1 MTVLLQL
8 GRKTLLLWP
17 WGDWVDWLA
26 EKLGQRHF
34 LLSNE
39 VKSLELQLSG
49 DGARKNIMDLNELAA
64 EYPEYARKYNTDIFV
79 YTGPI
84 FYSPASDFVDSVIK
98 MTARKESCLLYLTT
112 PGGDPHAAY
121 RIIRTLRSQYK
132 KVILG
137 VVGPCKSAGTLIS
150 LGAHELLMS
159 ECGELGPLD
168 VQLAKPDE
176 LMSNSSGLDIIEAL
190 AVTTQSAFE
199 VLEQRMFELVE
210 HSSGAISTK
219 TAAEISSSFAVEL
232 FKPIMAQIEPDRL
245 GEVQRAIKIA
255 QAYGE
260 KLGTPNLKPGSL
272 QKLVDGYPS
281 HGFVIDFEEART
293 LYKSV
298 KKPTGYEVEFSNVFK
313 SVLRHIKPAT
323 NHFSAEE
330 AFTKIIAGNNGT
342 KPNGKQ
348 PSQPDISTGNG
359 KGTNNQPEPRKAASK
374 RPVRNDKGVVPV
386 RKGKALNGA
395 ARP

>member
-1 MTVLLQL
+1 
-8 GRKTLLLWP
+8 
-17 WGDWVDWLA
+17 
-26 EKLGQRHF
+26 
-34 LLSNE
+34 
-39 VKSLELQLSG
+39 
-49 DGARKNIMDLNELAA
+49 
-64 EYPEYARKYNTDIFV
+64 
-79 YTGPI
+79 
-84 FYSPASDFVDSVIK
+84 
-98 MTARKESCLLYLTT
+98 
-112 PGGDPHAAY
+112 
-121 RIIRTLRSQYK
+121 
-132 KVILG
+132 
-137 VVGPCKSAGTLIS
+137 
-150 LGAHELLMS
+150 MS